1 LAAALS
7 FDFFFTQPYNSLKI
21 NNAADIETT
30 ILLLVVGLIIGEIAV
45 RADRIRFAVAGNR
58 RDLSRLHRVARL
70 AADGENVDDMISA
83 VSAELTATLGLHDC
97 IYERPPFHG
106 DYPTLKPTG
115 ALTGHGLRYFTHD
128 GYELPREGV
137 ELPLVVHDQTVGR
150 FVLLPT
156 AGLGV
161 ALLPSPATHFSLF
174 CCIRGS
180 ASGWATSRGSTTRR
194 RRRRRPRRRVC
205 CRLAH
210 GQHGC
215 AACSLQRNRL
225 HVRSAGHRRV
235 CSLFPVRERI
245 ARAMGQGGQGRP

>member
-1 LAAALS
+1 VNADGRTGFGIGIGGAGAVLVAAGLVSVRDSFAAVNVVLILVLLVLLGATIGGRIAGIVSALAAALS

-156 AGLGV
+156 AGRGV
-161 ALLPSPATHFSLF
+161 SLDRRMIAATLADQLSVVL
-174 CCIRGS
+174 
-180 ASGWATSRGSTTRR
+180 ARR
-194 RRRRRPRRRVC
+194 
-205 CRLAH
+205 
-210 GQHGC
+210 
-215 AACSLQRNRL
+215 AA
-225 HVRSAGHRRV
+225 
-235 CSLFPVRERI
+235 
-245 ARAMGQGGQGRP
+245 